1 MADTNYLH
9 LSKNVVLSD
18 HEISIRNRL
27 IDVFIDVLFS
37 RERWGTDKAVNLC
50 EVIGIDNDEW
60 HEVSPDYGVEDGT
73 ALAECNEREL
83 TAILR
88 DYLLYVHTSC
98 CGPTPYSWLK
108 LRLSDLLL
116 YRELYDMDLEKVF
129 IKNRFFPN
137 WIID

>member
-9 LSKNVVLSD
+9 LSENVVLSD
-18 HEISIRNRL
+18 HELSIRNRL

-88 DYLLYVHTSC
+88 DYLLNVNN
-98 CGPTPYSWLK
+98 SWLK

-116 YRELYDMDLEKVF
+116 YREFYDMDLEKVF

-137 WIID
+137 WITD

>member
-1 MADTNYLH
+1 MTTIDKTNKEKDIRDT
-9 LSKNVVLSD
+9 
-18 HEISIRNRL
+18 L
-27 IDVFIDVLFS
+27 IDVLIDVLFS
-37 RERWGTDKAVNLC
+37 RKNWGTDKAVNLC
-50 EVIGIDNDEW
+50 EEIGIDNDEW
-60 HEVSPDYGVEDGT
+60 YLIRYDYDVEEGT

-83 TAILR
+83 TVVLR
-88 DYLLYVHTSC
+88 DYLHNVHNA
-98 CGPTPYSWLK
+98 YNSWLK